1 MIVISEDVWGPAF
14 EGLSE
19 EFPLTRLESGWQDRD
34 SLKELLATAT
44 ALVVRNRT
52 QVDAELLHAA
62 PNLKVVA
69 RAGVGLD
76 NIDITTADE
85 RGVAV
90 VAGLGANAVSVGELT
105 VGLALSLL
113 RSIPAHDV
121 ATRSGQ
127 WLRTP
132 GRELNGCTWGLIGCG
147 ATGIA
152 TARLLAGF
160 GVEIIGYD
168 PVISPD
174 NPVLR
179 DNRIELTD
187 LDSIY
192 ARSDVISIHAPATP
206 STRGMINVESIAT
219 MKPGVLLVSV
229 GRGELIV
236 EDDLLAAL
244 RSGHVGGA
252 GLDVRT
258 TEPPTPGAL
267 EQERN
272 VVLTPHVAGITVESQ
287 RRINEILVDNIRL
300 ALNGKPL
307 THAVGAVR

>member
-1 MIVISEDVWGPAF
+1 MIVISEDVWVTAF

-19 EFPLTRLESGWQDRD
+19 EFPLTRLENGWQDRAA
-34 SLKELLATAT
+34 LKDLLATAT

-52 QVDAELLHAA
+52 QVDAELLSAA

-76 NIDITTADE
+76 NIDITTADS

-113 RSIPAHDV
+113 RSIPAHDA

-127 WLRTP
+127 WVRTP
-132 GRELNGCTWGLIGCG
+132 GRELNGSTWGLIGCG

-174 NPVLR
+174 SPHLR
-179 DNRIELTD
+179 ENHIELTD

-206 STRGMINVESIAT
+206 STRGMINSATIAT
-219 MKPGVLLVSV
+219 MKPGVVLVSV

-244 RSGHVGGA
+244 RSGHIGGA
-252 GLDVRT
+252 GLDVRS
-258 TEPPTPGAL
+258 TEPPTAGEL
-267 EQERN
+267 EQEPN

-300 ALNGKPL
+300 ALNDKPL
-307 THAVGAVR
+307 THAVGAVQ